1 MWTETSVSPGR
12 TTMERRKFLKSVGGI
27 GAATAIGGTSILAMS
42 GGAAASQISITAG
55 NPGTVSNDRGDISKV
70 TTNPQFSVTWKN
82 LDDAVAKVFF
92 LVEASVGGGNFLPI
106 FRSTPWLPGSNT
118 TNNSYVKME
127 SGTTGEYTLKHPLAK
142 VFSQD
147 SRFWDGDGP
156 DETANPLV
164 IADEDGAPD
173 YSSADWS
180 NYPYADETTYMNGVS
195 MGSASQ
201 AESFLVG
208 DEGFVLQN
216 NYPDINA
223 GYYGAASDT
232 TPLDND
238 ADGTK
243 DSTDVVLRYTFW
255 LQRPNRT
262 WAEIRSGLDGSA
274 SKEDLAAEID
284 GIEASDID
292 DGNSAIVM
300 NGEDG
305 NADFADPTGIPYGSL
320 RANADSHV
328 GILSTTAGF
337 EVTAKNE
344 GANSG
349 VTGHSNT
356 GAE

>member
-1 MWTETSVSPGR
+1 
-12 TTMERRKFLKSVGGI
+12 MERRKLLKSIGGI
-27 GAATAIGGTSILAMS
+27 GAATAIGGTGIFAMS
-42 GGAAASQISITAG
+42 GGAMASQVSITAG
-55 NPGTVSNDRGDISKV
+55 NPGTVSNDRGDISEV
-70 TTNPQFSVTWKN
+70 TANPQFSVTWKN

-92 LVEASVGGGNFLPI
+92 LVEARVDGGNFLPI
-106 FRSTPWLPGSNT
+106 FRSTPWLPGSST
-118 TNNSYVKME
+118 TNNSYVKMS

-147 SRFWDGDGP
+147 PRFSDENGT

-164 IADEDGAPD
+164 VADEDGAPD

-180 NYPYADETTYMNGVS
+180 NYGPGDETSYMNGVS
-195 MGSASQ
+195 MGSATQ
-201 AESFLVG
+201 AENFLVG
-208 DEGFVLQN
+208 DEGLVLQN
-216 NYPDINA
+216 NYPDINS

-243 DSTDVVLRYTFW
+243 DATQVVLRYTFE

-262 WAEIRSGLDGSA
+262 WAESRSGLGGSA
-274 SKEDLAAEID
+274 TKEELAAEID

-305 NADFADPTGIPYGSL
+305 NANFSDPTGIPYGSL

-337 EVTAKNE
+337 KVTAKNE
-344 GANSG
+344 GSDSG
-349 VTGHSNT
+349 VTGNSNT